1 MKKFNTPSLKVI
13 AMETTASL
21 NQTLNKTLIDSFEY
35 MAILATKG
43 ILDSY
48 EWLLYASGKTYDVY
62 TITTIQFEFESAIKY
77 AKKVICKVE
86 MNDFANS
93 TESINRASKGFTVG
107 NLLLHLNYL
116 KSLIE
121 RTERINDAAKHQCE
135 KAWHEYENGMY
146 WLHFLKKKVHETT

>member
-1 MKKFNTPSLKVI
+1 MKKFNTPSLKAI

-21 NQTLNKTLIDSFEY
+21 NQTLNKTPIDSFEY

-48 EWLLYASGKTYDVY
+48 EWLLYASGKTYDMY
-62 TITTIQFEFESAIKY
+62 TITTIQFELESAIKY
-77 AKKVICKVE
+77 AKKVIFKVE

-93 TESINRASKGFTVG
+93 TESINRTSKEFTVG

-121 RTERINDAAKHQCE
+121 RTEKINDEAKYQCE
-135 KAWHEYENGMY
+135 KAWHEHENASY
-146 WLHFLKKKVHETT
+146 WLHFLKKEVQKTT